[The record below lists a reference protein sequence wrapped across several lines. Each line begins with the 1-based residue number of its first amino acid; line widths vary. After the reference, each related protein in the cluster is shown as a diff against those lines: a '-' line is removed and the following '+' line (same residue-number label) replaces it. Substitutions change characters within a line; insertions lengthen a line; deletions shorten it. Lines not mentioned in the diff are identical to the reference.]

1 MKKRD
6 IQALK
11 NKSLEELQK
20 LFEDNQEKLR
30 KLSFDLSTNKL
41 KNIKE
46 IKEVKRLNA
55 RILTFMNQIKSNNK

>member
-30 KLSFDLSTNKL
+30 KLSFDLSTSKL